1 MYDYQN
7 SSWAKGVSCDQMSKT
22 KDRKLVFIEPQTQ
35 MEQDHWLDQLIKDI
49 MALNKKEY
57 ADLLATEIMYLL
69 KLIIP
74 ILEQEPI
81 IIEVEA
87 PVTISGDIHGQL
99 HDLLRFYNQIG
110 PPPHKPYLFQGDY
123 VDRNPNDVE
132 VITLLF
138 A

>member
-1 MYDYQN
+1 
-7 SSWAKGVSCDQMSKT
+7 MSKT
-22 KDRKLVFIEPQTQ
+22 KDRKLVFIEPQSQ

-99 HDLLRFYNQIG
+99 QDLLRFYNQIG